1 MLRKVED
8 RVLYREEPFYAA
20 FPSAVTLPDGSVL
33 LVFRRAP
40 DPRWLLGPDAPD
52 NLRGWASH
60 VHERSHHAQVRLDG
74 QTLQPLA
81 AAEALPMNPLAADQ
95 DPSLLLLSSGRLLL
109 GSFAW
114 YGFPPPFVAEVRR
127 QVPELHGGPENDG
140 LYYAFYGGFV
150 RASDDAGRTWG
161 EHRYLPPLPGAGPG
175 PGHCPRHG
183 GAVRGRAVES
193 AGEILLPV
201 YASPRPGAPSAA
213 YVYVSDDG
221 GESWRLRACIAQDDR
236 VHMHEPALHRCPS
249 GKIVCFLRTAN
260 LEDHLVTAESH
271 DNGHTWSPWQQRP
284 VIGHP
289 YHPLPLP
296 DGGVLLVYGYRHA
309 PFGIRARVLDDE
321 CTDFAG
327 PEIILREDGLGG
339 DLGYPWS
346 TLLPDGRVLVTYYFY
361 GGDGIRH
368 IAGTVLAP

>member
-8 RVLYREEPFYAA
+8 RVLYRKSCSTPAA
-20 FPSAVTLPDGSVL
+20 TLPDFSAL
-33 LVFRRAP
+33 LVFGGRRPA
-40 DPRWLLGPDAPD
+40 LAAGADAPETCEAARSRASRRPAPTGRQCATG
-52 NLRGWASH
+52 RG
-60 VHERSHHAQVRLDG
+60 G
-74 QTLQPLA
+74 
-81 AAEALPMNPLAADQ
+81 ALPMNPRPLTKTLAAAAEQ
-95 DPSLLLLSSGRLLL
+95 RAPAAGVVCL
-109 GSFAW
+109 GMF
-114 YGFPPPFVAEVRR
+114 PPFVAEVRR
-127 QVPELHGGPENDG
+127 QVPGCTAARERWPL
-140 LYYAFYGGFV
+140 LRLYGGFV
-150 RASDDAGRTWG
+150 RARTTPVAPG
-161 EHRYLPPLPGAGPG
+161 ATPLPAAPSGVGPDRATA
-175 PGHCPRHG
+175 RHG

-289 YHPLPLP
+289 TTRCRSP
-296 DGGVLLVYGYRHA
+296 
-309 PFGIRARVLDDE
+309 
-321 CTDFAG
+321 TAG
-327 PEIILREDGLGG
+327 CC
-339 DLGYPWS
+339 WS
-346 TLLPDGRVLVTYYFY
+346 TATGTLRSGFGRVLTTSARLAGPGSSS
-361 GGDGIRH
+361 GGWPGATWVILVHAAAGRARAGH
-368 IAGTVLAP
+368 LLLTGAMASAIAGTVLAP